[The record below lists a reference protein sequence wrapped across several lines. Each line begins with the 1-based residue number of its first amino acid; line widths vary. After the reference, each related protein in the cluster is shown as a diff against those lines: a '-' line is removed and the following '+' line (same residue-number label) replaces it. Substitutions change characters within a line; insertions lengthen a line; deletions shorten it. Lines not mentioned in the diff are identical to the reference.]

1 MSTTPTD
8 HVAAVILA
16 AGMAT
21 RFRAADPAST
31 SKVLAQLD
39 GKPLLRHVVDA
50 ALASRA
56 RPVIVVTGHA
66 QAEVAAALA
75 GLDVIVAH
83 NGDYASGLAS
93 SLKRGLTAIPEE
105 CSGFV
110 VLLGDMPRVS
120 ATIIDRLIAALETKA
135 QALAVVPTFNGQR
148 ANPVVIARA
157 AFPLLAGIEGDQGA
171 RKVLQAAGDQVIE
184 LPIDDEAVTTDI
196 DTPDALRALKG
207 G

>member
-1 MSTTPTD
+1 MSTAPTGQI
-8 HVAAVILA
+8 AAVILA

-21 RFRAADPAST
+21 RFRAADPASA

-66 QAEVAAALA
+66 QADVAAALA
-75 GLDVIVAH
+75 GLDVIIAH
-83 NGDYASGLAS
+83 NADYASGLAS
-93 SLKRGLTAIPEE
+93 SLKRGLVAVPKD
-105 CSGFV
+105 CSGLV

-120 ATIIDRLIAALETKA
+120 AAIIDRLIAALA
-135 QALAVVPTFNGQR
+135 ARPGALAVVPTFSGQR

-157 AFPLLAGIEGDQGA
+157 AFPLLARIEGDQGA
-171 RKVLQAAGDQVIE
+171 RRVLQAAGGKVIE
-184 LPIDDEAVTTDI
+184 LPIDDDAVTTDI
-196 DTPDALRALKG
+196 DTPEALRALKDE
-207 G
+207 